1 MTLLILFFVLSI
13 SFSFLCSIWEA
24 VLLSINPSYISTQV
38 SKGTATGKLLKEY
51 KKDIDKPL
59 SAILTLNT
67 IAHTVGA
74 IGVGAQAG
82 KVFGENYFNIWGFHL
97 SYESLIAG
105 AMTLA
110 ILILSEI
117 IPKTIGAN
125 NWRALAPFTVQ
136 SIRILMI
143 ILFPLVWMSQLITGF
158 LKKNKDESVLSRADF
173 AALAKTT
180 AESGAIEKAEHSI
193 IKNLLSLSD
202 LVVRDI
208 MTPRTVIMS
217 AKADDTII
225 NYYENHKP
233 LRFSRIPIYDAD
245 TEDFIGM
252 ILKDEM
258 LEEIVKN
265 NGEKK
270 LRDIKRDILY
280 VQDNT
285 ALKDFMGQLIAAN
298 AHVALINDEYGSV
311 VGVASMEDLFETLLG
326 IEIMDETDNVEDL
339 QKLARKRW
347 EERAKKI
354 GIIE

>member
-1 MTLLILFFVLSI
+1 M
-13 SFSFLCSIWEA
+13 
-24 VLLSINPSYISTQV
+24 
-38 SKGTATGKLLKEY
+38 
-51 KKDIDKPL
+51 
-59 SAILTLNT
+59 
-67 IAHTVGA
+67 
-74 IGVGAQAG
+74 
-82 KVFGENYFNIWGFHL
+82 
-97 SYESLIAG
+97 
-105 AMTLA
+105 
-110 ILILSEI
+110 
-117 IPKTIGAN
+117 
-125 NWRALAPFTVQ
+125 
-136 SIRILMI
+136 
-143 ILFPLVWMSQLITGF
+143 
-158 LKKNKDESVLSRADF
+158 SRADF

>member
-13 SFSFLCSIWEA
+13 LFSFLCSIWEA
-24 VLLSINPSYISTQV
+24 VLLSITPSYVSSQV
-38 SKGTATGKLLKEY
+38 SAGTATGKLLKEY

-59 SAILTLNT
+59 SAVLTLNT

-82 KVFGENYFNIWGFHL
+82 KIFGENYFNLLGLHL
-97 SYESLIAG
+97 NYESLIAG

-125 NWRALAPFTVQ
+125 NWKTLAPFTVQ
-136 SIRILMI
+136 SLRILLI
-143 ILFPLVWMSQLITGF
+143 ILFPFVWLSQLITGF

-180 AESGAIEKAEHSI
+180 AESGALEKEEHSI

-217 AKADDTII
+217 AQANDTIK

-233 LRFSRIPIYDAD
+233 LRFSRIPIQDAD
-245 TEDFIGM
+245 SEDFIGM
-252 ILKDEM
+252 FLKDEL
-258 LEEIVKN
+258 LEAIVKN
-265 NGEKK
+265 GGNDQLKS
-270 LRDIKRDILY
+270 IKRDILY
-280 VQDNT
+280 IQDNT
-285 ALKDFMGQLIAAN
+285 PLNDFMNRLIKEN
-298 AHVALINDEYGSV
+298 AHIALINDEYGSV
-311 VGVASMEDLFETLLG
+311 VGIASMEDLFETLLG
-326 IEIMDETDNVEDL
+326 IEIMDESDNVEDL
-339 QKLARKRW
+339 QKLARKKW